1 MMPELLE
8 ISRDALRSDLETRV
22 QALLNE
28 AFPEGSSTN
37 GDYYARHG
45 VPGRI
50 LIAREA
56 QQVVGHL
63 AVYQRQVKMGDEVLE
78 IGMIGAVAV
87 APDRRRRGHCR
98 LLLRRAHDDLRARSI
113 PFSILF
119 AFEPLV
125 YLSSGYRPMQ
135 NETHFLD
142 ADGCVEDPCLSRQH
156 VCGARREAVAEPN
169 ARIGWR
175 GRVAGHRRAP
185 ALVWHDREARPGVRC
200 DECP

>member
-1 MMPELLE
+1 MMPELIE

-28 AFPEGSSTN
+28 AFPEGSSTD

-87 APDRRRRGHCR
+87 APDRRRRAIAG
-98 LLLRRAHDDLRARSI
+98 
-113 PFSILF
+113 FS
-119 AFEPLV
+119 
-125 YLSSGYRPMQ
+125 
-135 NETHFLD
+135 
-142 ADGCVEDPCLSRQH
+142 
-156 VCGARREAVAEPN
+156 CGARMTTCGQGRSPSRSCSPLNLLCTCRAATGRCRMRRTSSTPMGAWKTLVYRGSMFAELAERRWPN
-169 ARIGWR
+169 RMLEL
-175 GRVAGHRRAP
+175 AG
-185 ALVWHDREARPGVRC
+185 GVV
-200 DECP
+200 